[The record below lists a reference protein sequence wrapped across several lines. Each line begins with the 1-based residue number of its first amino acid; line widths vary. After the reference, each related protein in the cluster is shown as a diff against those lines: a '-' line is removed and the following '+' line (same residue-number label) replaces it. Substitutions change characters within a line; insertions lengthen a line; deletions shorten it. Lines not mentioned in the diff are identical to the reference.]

1 MADDKLHKDQWDQK
15 MNDLP
20 LPDSEASWQN
30 MKQKLDEDDRRRRII
45 PPFILNCAAWSLLGI
60 ALLAGGWFIYNQVT
74 GKEGIS
80 KQSPGNTTVT
90 TTSVSTVTD
99 STGTTHSLTNTVP
112 GEDQQAGVDK
122 SNNKIDVVKDADVFS
137 TDKAIVSNKRADKKN
152 TGLVRKNNDKTTVRV
167 SSEDVKDDK
176 MQPVEDAD
184 NNNDVSVKK
193 EAQVDVKTVEPGIE
207 RKTTGKDSLEVIEPG
222 ALEKAEEEKQ
232 DTTTKKEAEEPLP
245 AVAENDKTS
254 KPKKSKY
261 YVSAGAGMHQQIP
274 VGEQKSVS
282 YNYYGKPNTVS
293 DYIPSVYLRLHKQ
306 EKWFIE
312 TGARYGAP
320 QAVPQFSYSQN
331 TTLDTVNTK
340 VNRTSVFLR
349 KTFYHQLPLSFNYYI
364 LPNWSVGGGGIYSI
378 FHGAVA
384 EQEVHSYNYLNQE
397 ETMQKSI
404 VRIKEF
410 NDSFLYK
417 TQAHLLLQTEYK
429 WNRLSLG
436 LRYTKGLESYIKY
449 TMPDGT
455 VVDEKNHSLEMML
468 RFRLWQSKKK

>member
-1 MADDKLHKDQWDQK
+1 MADDRLHKDQWDQK
-15 MNDLP
+15 LNDLP

-30 MKQKLDEDDRRRRII
+30 MKQKLDEDDRKRRII

-60 ALLAGGWFIYNQVT
+60 ALLAGGWFVYNQVT
-74 GKEGIS
+74 GKEDIS
-80 KQSPGNTTVT
+80 KQSQVNTTVI
-90 TTSVSTVTD
+90 TTSVSPVTD
-99 STGTTHSLTNTVP
+99 SPGTTHSLTKTVP
-112 GEDQQAGVDK
+112 GEDQTAGVDK
-122 SNNKIDVVKDADVFS
+122 SNYKTEVVQNADVTS
-137 TDKAIVSNKRADKKN
+137 IDKTIAINKTTDKKN
-152 TGLVRKNNDKTTVRV
+152 TGIGRKTRDLTTDRV
-167 SSEDVKDDK
+167 SSEDVKDKK
-176 MQPVEDAD
+176 MQPVKADD
-184 NNNDVSVKK
+184 NNNDVPVKE
-193 EAQVDVKTVEPGIE
+193 EAQEGVETGKPGIE
-207 RKTTGKDSLEVIEPG
+207 RKTTGTDSLEVNKPG
-222 ALEKAEEEKQ
+222 ALEKTEAEKQ

-245 AVAENDKTS
+245 AVADNDKTS
-254 KPKKSKY
+254 QPKKSKY
-261 YVSAGAGMHQQIP
+261 YVSAGVGMHQQIP

-293 DYIPSVYLRLHKQ
+293 DYIPSVYLRLHSE

-312 TGARYGAP
+312 TGARYGVP
-320 QAVPQFSYSQN
+320 QAVPQFSYSQI
-331 TTLDTVNTK
+331 TTLDTMNTK

-349 KTFYHQLPLSFNYYI
+349 KTYYHQVPLSFNYYI
-364 LPNWSVGGGGIYSI
+364 LPNWSIGGGGIYSI

-384 EQEVHSYNYLNQE
+384 EREVHSYNYLNQE

-417 TQAHLLLQTEYK
+417 TQTHLLLQTEYK